1 MLLGG
6 VGSWGLIAGLGGCG
20 NARGSS
26 QIGPAL
32 PQFRQICLPWMST
45 RFPSLAPVPSRTRA
59 TALSLVLLVVA
70 SAVGSAVLARPIRG
84 GAGGPASGA
93 GVRPGAGWGAPGAGL
108 TGAPGVGAPGLG
120 APGAGVR
127 PGVGWGAPG
136 VGLTRAPAAAYGA
149 AVYHPG
155 WAAGGYWAARPW
167 TAGWYGVRPVAWW
180 GTAAVVSTAAVTAA
194 VDAAVAQQ
202 TVWIVVPQTAL
213 QLNYASVRAVGAA
226 GVTFTYLAG
235 GLSQSASGDCRSG
248 ILNGIAASGDGAQ
261 LLNAA
266 CQVAYGSGG

>member
-1 MLLGG
+1 MSAPLFARASRHARPRALLGLMALALAA
-6 VGSWGLIAGLGGCG
+6 V
-20 NARGSS
+20 
-26 QIGPAL
+26 GPA
-32 PQFRQICLPWMST
+32 
-45 RFPSLAPVPSRTRA
+45 AE
-59 TALSLVLLVVA
+59 
-70 SAVGSAVLARPIRG
+70 ARPIRG
-84 GAGGPASGA
+84 GVGGPASGA

-108 TGAPGVGAPGLG
+108 TAAPGVAAPGLG

-127 PGVGWGAPG
+127 PGAGWGAPG

-167 TAGWYGVRPVAWW
+167 TTGWYGVRPAYWW

-194 VDAAVAQQ
+194 VNAAVAQQ

-213 QLNYASVRAVGAA
+213 QLNYASVQAVGAS
-226 GVTFTYLAG
+226 GVSFTYLAG

-248 ILNGIAASGDGAQ
+248 LLNGMAAVGDAAQ